1 MDPGRT
7 SGRVWLRSS
16 AESYYESRDPLTRVL
31 ISNTNVKRAYSSS
44 WASCRRTWWNG
55 LQTATARSRSGP
67 IGIGSSHSDSWPI
80 RASGSSAK
88 GVRFTSKDGLLPAST
103 KRRTE
108 AANVIGLK
116 SWHVNSVC
124 SATARM
130 ATRPRRKLPTT
141 SHSSRAGHSGEPRKR
156 FSLQPSTS
164 QSEIM
169 KMDIYAIVTEKIIN
183 LLESG
188 VVPWRRPW
196 TSTGLRCDG
205 RADAWYRRPRASRNA
220 CSNSATS
227 LTRVYYGPR

>member
-16 AESYYESRDPLTRVL
+16 AEIILR
-31 ISNTNVKRAYSSS
+31 I
-44 WASCRRTWWNG
+44 
-55 LQTATARSRSGP
+55 SRSTDAGLDLEHQRQTGLLKFLGKLPPYLVERFTDRNGSKQEGGP

-124 SATARM
+124 SATAPM
-130 ATRPRRKLPTT
+130 ATSPK
-141 SHSSRAGHSGEPRKR
+141 A
-156 FSLQPSTS
+156 
-164 QSEIM
+164 
-169 KMDIYAIVTEKIIN
+169 
-183 LLESG
+183 
-188 VVPWRRPW
+188 
-196 TSTGLRCDG
+196 
-205 RADAWYRRPRASRNA
+205 
-220 CSNSATS
+220 
-227 LTRVYYGPR
+227 